1 MMIDSQNDTS
11 KHIQNRVSSPH
22 SKENVSIPV
31 ILTSSNPFVKAN
43 HIMPQQPGQR
53 IRQTHFLNLTTN
65 QPNFTKVV
73 SPKSFYLPGPVVSP
87 R

>member
-11 KHIQNRVSSPH
+11 RHIQNRVSSPH
-22 SKENVSIPV
+22 SKENSSIPV
-31 ILTSSNPFVKAN
+31 ILTSSTPFTKAN
-43 HIMPQQPGQR
+43 HIQPQQPGQR
-53 IRQTHFLNLTTN
+53 ILQTHFLNLTTN

-73 SPKSFYLPGPVVSP
+73 SPKSFYVPGPVVSP